1 MKYLIDTSA
10 WIEYLEGSEA
20 GEKVNNILKE
30 RDNEIFII
38 SLNIG
43 EVISK
48 IKRARKNVELAYDTL
63 INRAKILTITPRIA
77 KEAGILHAEIKSK
90 NASFSLADAL
100 IIKSAQ
106 SASAKIIT
114 KDNHFKSF
122 KETVFI

>member
-10 WIEYLEGSEA
+10 WIEYLEGSET
-20 GEKVNNILKE
+20 GEKVNNILREKN
-30 RDNEIFII
+30 NEIFII

-48 IKRARKNVELAYDTL
+48 IKRARKDVELAYETL

-77 KEAGILHAEIKSK
+77 KEAGILHAEIKGK

-100 IIKSAQ
+100 IIKAAQ
-106 SASAKIIT
+106 SISAKIVT

-122 KETVFI
+122 KETVLI